1 MKNLKPPKINK
12 LTKKELKK
20 AYTNTWRLNLN
31 IAWQKFKL
39 EDFLDKYEWWMRI
52 AENEIVHKDEL
63 LSDMQEALE
72 RRRILYDR
80 LANHSTIQKPKSM
93 NEMAEDL
100 YDTCMKHESSFLK
113 EKWWLEFEDLPDLEQ
128 DQWMDR
134 LLTILN

>member
-1 MKNLKPPKINK
+1 MKKLTPPKINK

-52 AENEIVHKDEL
+52 AENEIVHKNEL
-63 LSDMQEALE
+63 LSDTQEALE

-93 NEMAEDL
+93 NEMAEAL
-100 YDTCMKHESSFLK
+100 YIQCMAYGISEYNLTPFNELTQESK
-113 EKWWLEFEDLPDLEQ
+113 DI
-128 DQWMDR
+128 WMNN